1 MPKIVEN
8 PMECR
13 INLRITD
20 AMDKRLRENAAA
32 KRMTLS
38 DYIKELILIG
48 LKEKG
53 E

>member
-1 MPKIVEN
+1 MSRTTDDPQEY
-8 PMECR
+8 R
-13 INLRITD
+13 INLRINEELD
-20 AMDKRLRENAAA
+20 NRIRRNASS